1 MLEPSLEELFANTL
15 SVPLPEIS
23 EHSSMDN
30 TPGWDSLRHMMLMGE
45 LETCYR
51 IRLSDNERIAAKS
64 IAQIRAIL
72 GKRGLG

>member
-1 MLEPSLEELFANTL
+1 MLEPSLEELLANTL

-23 EHSSMDN
+23 EQSSMDN
-30 TPGWDSLRHMMLMGE
+30 TAGWDSLRHMMLMGE
-45 LETCYR
+45 LESCYR
-51 IRLSDNERIAAKS
+51 IRLSDNERIAATS